1 MYVSRFITPPLPGES
16 TAAVQTTIGSTD
28 YGGEVVVVDGATLSV
43 TRTIVLKHS
52 DKPDFENQG
61 RGIPNY
67 LGAAAI
73 SPDATQAWVPSKQ
86 DNIKRGALRDGTGL
100 NFQSTVRAVSS
111 RIALA
116 AGTEDHA
123 ARIDHDNAS
132 VASAAIFDQRGIYL
146 FVALET
152 SREVAVVSAHGR
164 HELFRFDVGRA
175 PQALALSA
183 DGQRLYVNNFMD
195 RTVGVFDLAPLL
207 NTGAINVP
215 ALATLSA
222 VATEKLSA
230 TVLKGKQFF
239 YDARDTRLA
248 RDRYMSCAS
257 CHNDGGSDGRVWD
270 LTGFGEGLR
279 NTINLRG
286 RAAGQGFLHWSN
298 NFDELQ
304 DFEGQIRTLAR
315 RHGPD
320 VRRRL
325 QHRHAQPAAGRCEG
339 RAQRGPRCA
348 GGLRRLAHRV
358 RQLAVPD
365 LERRVDQRG
374 RAPARPC
381 SPA

>member
-16 TAAVQTTIGSTD
+16 TAAVQTTIGTTD

-132 VASAAIFDQRGIYL
+132 LASAAIFDQRGIYL

-152 SREVAVVSAHGR
+152 SREVAVISAHGR
-164 HELFRFDVGRA
+164 YQLFRFNVGRA

-222 VATEKLSA
+222 VAHREA
-230 TVLKGKQFF
+230 E
-239 YDARDTRLA
+239 RD
-248 RDRYMSCAS
+248 
-257 CHNDGGSDGRVWD
+257 G
-270 LTGFGEGLR
+270 
-279 NTINLRG
+279 
-286 RAAGQGFLHWSN
+286 
-298 NFDELQ
+298 
-304 DFEGQIRTLAR
+304 
-315 RHGPD
+315 
-320 VRRRL
+320 
-325 QHRHAQPAAGRCEG
+325 
-339 RAQRGPRCA
+339 AQRQA
-348 GGLRRLAHRV
+348 ALL
-358 RQLAVPD
+358 
-365 LERRVDQRG
+365 
-374 RAPARPC
+374 
-381 SPA
+381 